1 VSRHVRTV
9 HYGVRPALAADL
21 PAVAALQS
29 HGFGSQPAGQA
40 AVLAGELESPDR
52 WLWAAVAHSDTA
64 DHARPVAYA
73 RLRLADI
80 ATEPAIGYY
89 LSGVVVDPGHRGHG
103 IGGQLIRARM
113 DFAWSAG
120 APALYYFAN
129 SRNTASIA
137 MHAKFGFREVKRPF
151 RFPGVAFEDGVGVL
165 FRLER
170 PTA

>member
-1 VSRHVRTV
+1 M
-9 HYGVRPALAADL
+9 HYEVRPALPADL

-29 HGFGSQPAGQA
+29 HAFGRQLAGQA
-40 AVLAGELESPDR
+40 SAVAGELEAPDR
-52 WLWAAVAHSDTA
+52 WLWVAVARSDTA
-64 DHARPVAYA
+64 DHDRPVAYA

-80 ATEPAIGYY
+80 ATEPPIGYY

-120 APALYYFAN
+120 APALCYFAN
-129 SRNTASIA
+129 SRNATSIA
-137 MHAKFGFREVKRPF
+137 LHAKFGFREIKRPF
-151 RFPGVAFEDGVGVL
+151 QFPGVAYDDGIGVL

>member
-1 VSRHVRTV
+1 MEHHRAQGGLV
-9 HYGVRPALAADL
+9 
-21 PAVAALQS
+21 S
-29 HGFGSQPAGQA
+29 HGFGSQPAGRA
-40 AVLAGELESPDR
+40 AALAGELESPDR
-52 WLWAAVAHSDTA
+52 WLWVAVAHSDTA

-89 LSGVVVDPGHRGHG
+89 LSGVVVDPGRRGHG

-129 SRNTASIA
+129 SRNGTSIA
-137 MHAKFGFREVKRPF
+137 LHAKFGFREIKRPF
-151 RFPGVAFEDGVGVL
+151 QFPGVAFEDGFGIL

>member
-1 VSRHVRTV
+1 M
-9 HYGVRPALAADL
+9 HYEVRPALPTDL

-29 HGFGSQPAGQA
+29 QGFGSQSAGQA
-40 AVLAGELESPDR
+40 AAVAGGKESPDR
-52 WLWAAVAHSDTA
+52 WLWVAIAHSDTA
-64 DHARPVAYA
+64 DPARPVAYA

-80 ATEPAIGYY
+80 ATEPPIDYY

-129 SRNTASIA
+129 SRNATSIA
-137 MHAKFGFREVKRPF
+137 LHAKFGFREIKRPF
-151 RFPGVAFEDGVGVL
+151 HFPGVAFEDGVGVL
-165 FRLER
+165 FRLGR

>member
-9 HYGVRPALAADL
+9 HYEVRPALAADL

-29 HGFGSQPAGQA
+29 HGFGSQSAGQA

-52 WLWAAVAHSDTA
+52 WLWVAVAHSDTA

-80 ATEPAIGYY
+80 DTEPPIGYY

-129 SRNTASIA
+129 SRNGTSIA
-137 MHAKFGFREVKRPF
+137 LHAKFGFREIKRPF
-151 RFPGVAFEDGVGVL
+151 QFPGVAFEDGFGIL

>member
-1 VSRHVRTV
+1 V
-9 HYGVRPALAADL
+9 AIAQAD
-21 PAVAALQS
+21 A
-29 HGFGSQPAGQA
+29 
-40 AVLAGELESPDR
+40 
-52 WLWAAVAHSDTA
+52 A

-80 ATEPAIGYY
+80 STEPPIGYY
-89 LSGVVVDPGHRGHG
+89 LSGVVVDPGHRGQG
-103 IGGQLIRARM
+103 VGGQLIGARM